1 MHLKNIKKW
10 AEKMSKKYVFEL
22 VGMLILLLII
32 FSQVVSKL
40 TASNRGEGF
49 VLDSYVSIEVER
61 ADGTVERYDSNY
73 FHTSGKGDRVIVTI
87 PLPAEKKISNA
98 VLFCSVYQC
107 AVKLSYQGEILYSY
121 GINESERRHA
131 IGNVLVCGDVPDAAW
146 GDALTLE
153 CEIVDYTD
161 FSKLDTVMVCEAKN
175 KIQFLL
181 GDNAASYLLSM
192 SVLVVFAVMFFVL
205 LCWGRGGEI
214 KRQGLHLS
222 SFCVGLMM
230 WQMGYERMF
239 YVISNNVTFC
249 GMAEYVGLFF
259 APAPFC
265 IFLCYVEPNKLFQKA
280 MKLLASVL
288 TTVFVVTTV
297 LNFTTEQ
304 YHYCRFLKVVHV
316 LIAIVAVVILL
327 EFIFVRCR
335 GDNKRLLI
343 RFGVILYV
351 FFAMSDMLLF
361 YVEKIEMFHIDM
373 GSQSISSLG
382 LYIFLVVMLISYVLH
397 VLEHVVSVKE
407 KQQLEQMAY
416 LDGMTGVANRRSC
429 LDYFEALK
437 KKKDY
442 TIFFFDVNN
451 LKIANDQYGHDVG
464 DRLISAV
471 AQIIREV
478 FGEEGF
484 CGRYG
489 GDEFVAVVEY
499 SSAAAIK
506 QLESRLKDTIV
517 RVNKEQQLPISVAVA
532 YGIASSKE
540 GEGLQADEVV
550 RLADERMYER
560 KRRMKEE

>member
-1 MHLKNIKKW
+1 
-10 AEKMSKKYVFEL
+10 MSRKYLFEL
-22 VGMLILLLII
+22 LGMLILLLII

-98 VLFCSVYQC
+98 ILFCSVYQC
-107 AVKLSYQGEILYSY
+107 AVELSYQGEILYSY
-121 GINESERRHA
+121 GINESERGRA
-131 IGNVLVCGDVPDAAW
+131 IGNVLVCADVPDAAW
-146 GDALTLE
+146 GDALTME

-181 GDNAASYLLSM
+181 GDNASSYLLSM

-205 LCWGRGGEI
+205 LCWSGGGEI
-214 KRQGLHLS
+214 KKQGLHLS

-249 GMAEYVGLFF
+249 GMAEYIGLFF

-280 MKLLASVL
+280 MKLLAGVL
-288 TTVFVVTTV
+288 ATVFAVTTV

-304 YHYCRFLKVVHV
+304 YHYCRFLRIVHV
-316 LIAIVAVVILL
+316 LIAIVALVILL
-327 EFIFVRCR
+327 EFILVRCR

-373 GSQSISSLG
+373 GSESISSLG
-382 LYIFLVVMLISYVLH
+382 LYVFLVVMLVSYVLH

-407 KQQLEQMAY
+407 KQRLEQMAY

-442 TIFFFDVNN
+442 TVFFFDVNN

-506 QLESRLKDTIV
+506 QLEVRLKDAIV
-517 RVNKEQQLPISVAVA
+517 RVNKEQQLPIPVAVA
-532 YGIASSKE
+532 YGIASSTE

-560 KRRMKEE
+560 KRKMKGAIV

>member
-1 MHLKNIKKW
+1 
-10 AEKMSKKYVFEL
+10 MSKKYLFEL
-22 VGMLILLLII
+22 VGMLILLLIV
-32 FSQVVSKL
+32 FTLVVSAL
-40 TASNRGEGF
+40 TGSDRGEGF
-49 VLDSYVSIEVER
+49 TLDSYVFMDVER
-61 ADGTVERYDSNY
+61 ADGTVEHYDSNY
-73 FHTSGKGDRVIVTI
+73 FQTSGKGDRVTVTI
-87 PLPAEKKISNA
+87 PLPAEKKIPYA

-107 AVKLSYQGEILYSY
+107 AVELSYQGEVLYSY
-121 GINESERRHA
+121 GKNESESGRA
-131 IGNVLVCGDVPDAAW
+131 IGNVLVCADVPDAAW

-192 SVLVVFAVMFFVL
+192 TVLVVFSVMFFVL

-214 KRQGLHLS
+214 KMQGLYLS
-222 SFCVGLMM
+222 SFCVGLML

-239 YVISNNVTFC
+239 YVISNNVAFC
-249 GMAEYVGLFF
+249 GLAEYVGLFF

-265 IFLCYVEPNKLFQKA
+265 MFLCYVEPNKLFQKT
-280 MKLLASVL
+280 MKLLAGVL
-288 TTVFVVTTV
+288 AMVFGITTV

-316 LIAIVAVVILL
+316 LIAMVAVVILL
-327 EFIFVRCR
+327 EFILVRCR

-343 RFGVILYV
+343 RFGVILYI

-361 YVEKIEMFHIDM
+361 YLDKIEMFHIDM
-373 GSQSISSLG
+373 GSESITSLG
-382 LYIFLVVMLISYVLH
+382 LYIFLVVMLICYVLH

-407 KQQLEQMAY
+407 KQRLERMAY
-416 LDGMTGVANRRSC
+416 LDGMTGIANRRGC
-429 LDYFEALK
+429 LDYFEDLK

-442 TIFFFDVNN
+442 TVFFFDVNN

-464 DRLISAV
+464 DRLISSV

-478 FGEEGF
+478 FGTEGF

-499 SSAAAIK
+499 SSAAAVRK
-506 QLESRLKDTIV
+506 LEARLKETV
-517 RVNKEQQLPISVAVA
+517 LRVNQEQTLPVPVAVA
-532 YGIASSKE
+532 YGIASNTE
-540 GEGLQADEVV
+540 GEGMQADEVV

-560 KRRMKEE
+560 KRRMKEEAM

>member
-1 MHLKNIKKW
+1 MSKQI
-10 AEKMSKKYVFEL
+10 SKKYIFEL
-22 VGMLILLLII
+22 IGMLILLLIL
-32 FSQVVSKL
+32 FTLFVSGLAESSK
-40 TASNRGEGF
+40 GEGF
-49 VLDSYVSIEVER
+49 ILDSYVSTDVER
-61 ADGTVERYDSNY
+61 ADGAVEHYDSNY
-73 FHTSGKGDRVIVTI
+73 FHTSGKGDRVTVTI

-107 AVKLSYQGEILYSY
+107 AVKLFYQGEVLYSY
-121 GINESERRHA
+121 GYNESERGRA
-131 IGNVLVCGDVPDAAW
+131 IGNVLVCADVPDAAW
-146 GDALTLE
+146 GDALTME
-153 CEIVDYTD
+153 CEVVDYTD

-175 KIQFLL
+175 KTQFLL

-192 SVLVVFAVMFFVL
+192 SVLVIFAIMFFVL

-214 KRQGLHLS
+214 KRQGLYLS

-249 GMAEYVGLFF
+249 GLAEYIGIFF

-265 IFLCYVEPNKLFQKA
+265 MFLYYVEPNKLFQKA

-288 TTVFVVTTV
+288 IAVFGITTV

-304 YHYCRFLKVVHV
+304 YHYCRFLKVVHM
-316 LIAIVAVVILL
+316 LIAIIAVVILL
-327 EFIFVRCR
+327 EFIFVRCK

-343 RFGVILYV
+343 RFGVILYI

-361 YVEKIEMFHIDM
+361 YVKKIEMFHIDL
-373 GSQSISSLG
+373 SFESNSSLG

-397 VLEHVVSVKE
+397 VLEYVVSVEE
-407 KQQLEQMAY
+407 KQRLEQMAY
-416 LDGMTGVANRRSC
+416 LDGMTGIANRRSC
-429 LDYFEALK
+429 LDYFEELK

-451 LKIANDQYGHDVG
+451 LKTANDQYGHDIG

-471 AQIIREV
+471 AQVVREV
-478 FGEEGF
+478 FGEKGF

-506 QLESRLKDTIV
+506 QMEARLKDTIV
-517 RVNKEQQLPISVAVA
+517 RVNKEQQLPIPVAVA
-532 YGIASSKE
+532 YGIASSTE

-560 KRRMKEE
+560 KRRMKESFV